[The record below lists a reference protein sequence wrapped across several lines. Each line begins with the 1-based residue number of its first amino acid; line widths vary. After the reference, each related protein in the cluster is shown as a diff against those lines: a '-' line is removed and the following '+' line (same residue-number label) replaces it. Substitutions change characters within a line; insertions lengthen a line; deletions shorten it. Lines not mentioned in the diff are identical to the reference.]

1 MTPFSAPF
9 SLTQRQ
15 GEVLG
20 LVLAGRPSKVI
31 AGMLGISARTVEN
44 HRAAIMART
53 GATSLPALTRL
64 ALGAAQ
70 EGDCRKRQGPQG
82 SGP

>member
-1 MTPFSAPF
+1 MPPDLSPF
-9 SLTQRQ
+9 SLTRRQ
-15 GEVLG
+15 GQVLSF
-20 LVLAGRPSKVI
+20 VLAGRPSKVI
-31 AGMLGISARTVEN
+31 AGILGISPRTVEN

-70 EGDCRKRQGPQG
+70 EGDCRKR
-82 SGP
+82 